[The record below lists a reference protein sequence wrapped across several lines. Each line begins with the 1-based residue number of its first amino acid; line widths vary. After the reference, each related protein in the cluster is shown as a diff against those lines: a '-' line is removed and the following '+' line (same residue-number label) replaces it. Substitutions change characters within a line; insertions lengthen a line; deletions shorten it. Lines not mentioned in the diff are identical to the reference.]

1 MSESLESAV
10 DPAAPTEAELESFES
25 ESSNPTPAPQESQ
38 AQAPKSAEQKAVEKL
53 EKEFL
58 LKVNGKEIKEKID
71 LNDEQRIIKALQ
83 MEKAANEA
91 FSKAAAK
98 EKEITAINQQLDQFF
113 ELLKSNPLQVLM
125 NPELGLNAEELANKI
140 LDMKIEEE
148 MKDPKEK
155 ALEEAKAKLAEYE
168 KKEAEAKAEA
178 DKLRLEKMEK
188 EIADEMNNAITKAI
202 DGGDL
207 PKSPYIINKFGQ
219 LMDAALSHGVDV
231 SADELIPIV
240 KAAYI
245 RDMKEMIGKL
255 PDEVI
260 EDMVTP
266 DRVKGIR
273 NKRIQAVREA
283 NAKASQSVK
292 VEDTASAP
300 AKNEPKKQAKE
311 NFFKKLGDW

>member
-1 MSESLESAV
+1 MPIPQDAGV
-10 DPAAPTEAELESFES
+10 DPVAPTEAELESFES
-25 ESSNPTPAPQESQ
+25 ETNNTAPADKSQE
-38 AQAPKSAEQKAVEKL
+38 PSAEAKSSVAQQI
-53 EKEFL
+53 KEL
-58 LKVNGKEIKEKID
+58 KLKVNGKEIVEKID
-71 LNDEQRIIKALQ
+71 LNDEARLIKALQ
-83 MEKAANEA
+83 MEKSATEA
-91 FSKAAAK
+91 FQKASAK
-98 EKEITAINQQLDQFF
+98 EKELAAMNQQLDQFF

-140 LDMKIEEE
+140 LDMKIDEE
-148 MKDPKEK
+148 MKSPEQK

-178 DKLRLEKMEK
+178 EALRLEKLQN
-188 EIADEMNNAITKAI
+188 EIASEINGAITKAI
-202 DGGDL
+202 DSGDL

-219 LMDAALSHGVDV
+219 LMDAALQYGVDV
-231 SADELIPIV
+231 NAEELIPIV
-240 KAAYI
+240 KSAYM

-260 EDMVTP
+260 EDMITP

-292 VEDTASAP
+292 VEDTASTAT
-300 AKNEPKKQAKE
+300 KNEASKKKE